1 MSNYEYIGKIISNEI
16 TPEQLREDIDNSQYE
31 IKNLS
36 YEEVSKVNA
45 AFNFMNLGHSLN
57 TAIIGN
63 DLEIIKLIIEKGGKP
78 LNQEDVKEK
87 HYLKLDSNTIGFTH
101 TLHAAIAR
109 LVPSQHNYNTDQERK
124 IYIEENKDN
133 TCKIIELLIEKGT
146 EVVNEPEYS
155 TLHYA
160 VETGCLKLV
169 QLVIAYG
176 AEYVEGKRRST
187 HSPKEKS
194 TEELAKKIGNKDII
208 ELVSQQKKKTGPK
221 CSELIQSV
229 IKNGT
234 TYQLDKGVY
243 TKKKNKILSECAIK
257 SISHSISKLDI
268 LQNSC
273 GSSKL

>member
-31 IKNLS
+31 IKNLN
-36 YEEVSKVNA
+36 YEEISEVDI

-78 LNQEDVKEK
+78 LNQADVKEK
-87 HYLKLDSNTIGFTH
+87 HYLKLDSYTISFAH

-109 LVPSQHNYNTDQERK
+109 FISSSNNLKSGEEKDKHVK
-124 IYIEENKDN
+124 ENKEH
-133 TCKIIELLIEKGT
+133 TYQVIELLVKNGA
-146 EVVNEPEYS
+146 EVVNEPKYS

-160 VETGCLKLV
+160 VETKCPELV
-169 QLVIAYG
+169 QLIIDCG
-176 AEYVEGKRRST
+176 AKYMEGKRRSI
-187 HSPKEKS
+187 HSSQEKS
-194 TEELAKKIGNKDII
+194 TEELAEEIGDESVVKLVALHKERVEKIIR
-208 ELVSQQKKKTGPK
+208 
-221 CSELIQSV
+221 SV
-229 IKNGT
+229 IRNGT

>member
-1 MSNYEYIGKIISNEI
+1 MLDHKYIGKIISNEI
-16 TPEQLREDIDNSQYE
+16 TPEQLKADIDNDQYE
-31 IKNLS
+31 IKNLN
-36 YEEVSKVNA
+36 YEEISEVDI

-63 DLEIIKLIIEKGGKP
+63 DLEIIKLILEKGGKS
-78 LNQEDVKEK
+78 LNQKDVREK
-87 HYLKLDSNTIGFTH
+87 HYLKLDSYTIGFTH

-109 LVPSQHNYNTDQERK
+109 LIPSQHYCNTDQERK

-133 TCKIIELLIEKGT
+133 TCKIIELLIKNGA

-160 VETGCLKLV
+160 VETGYLKLI
-169 QLVIAYG
+169 QLVIDCG
-176 AEYVEGKRRST
+176 AEYVEGKRRSI

-194 TEELAKKIGNKDII
+194 IEELAEEIGNENII
-208 ELVSQQKKKTGPK
+208 KLVSQQKEKVKTK

-234 TYQLDKGVY
+234 TYPLDKGKY
-243 TKKKNKILSECAIK
+243 AKKRNEILSECAIE
-257 SISHSISKLDI
+257 SISDQMS
-268 LQNSC
+268 SC
-273 GSSKL
+273 LKIY